1 MRYAIMR
8 RVSPAMAECEL
19 TFLGRTAINYERA
32 DQQHQ
37 QIGRWLEAAGVTVI
51 TLPPD
56 PQLPDSTFTEDT
68 AIVLDELA
76 IMTNPGAASRQAET
90 RSVAEVLAHFRP
102 LHWIKDPGTIDG
114 GDVLRI
120 GRQIYVGQGT
130 RTNVEGLRQLSTIAE
145 PFGYSVI
152 PVPLEQV
159 LHLKTCATWLGDQ
172 TWLVNPDWLAA
183 PIPGEY
189 RFLEVPAAEPW
200 AANTLTLNGTI
211 HLPAGFPQTTHLLAA
226 HGYRVATLTMDELQ
240 KAEAGLTCLSII
252 FEA

>member
-19 TFLGRTAINYERA
+19 TFLGRTPIDYDRA
-32 DQQHQ
+32 DKQHQ
-37 QIGRWLEAAGVTVI
+37 QIGRWLEASGLTVI

-76 IMTNPGAASRQAET
+76 IITNPGAASRRAET
-90 RSVAEVLAHFRP
+90 RSIAEVLAHFRP

-120 GRQIYVGQGT
+120 GRHIYVGQGT
-130 RTNVEGLRQLSTIAE
+130 RTNVEGIRQLTTIAE
-145 PFGYSVI
+145 PCGYSVI
-152 PVPLEQV
+152 PVPLERV

-172 TWLVNPDWLAA
+172 TLLVNRHWLAD
-183 PIPGEY
+183 PIPGQY
-189 RFLEVPAAEPW
+189 QFLEVPEDEPW
-200 AANTLTLNGTI
+200 AANTLTLNGKI
-211 HLPAGFPQTTHLLAA
+211 HLPTGFPRTEQLLAA
-226 HGYRVATLTMDELQ
+226 NGYQISTIVMDELQ